1 MLQIDVVPYA
11 SDALEDA
18 MKLAQTKSLNS
29 YSFSD
34 CMQHL
39 NNTWADIYS
48 RLALIDSG
56 YYSTCVRITQ
66 KLTHLPP
73 FVKNCISVFAARQL
87 NGFERQVY
95 RPAHN
100 TDLCSSGSYMISGND
115 LYVPDADRKTVWL
128 EYVPQPQQIFFTHH
142 NRDPK
147 IIPFAYTKSEGVS
160 SLKDEFKPK
169 YETLYNLYKLH
180 GYTIVKNDNG
190 EDVEEEVLDW
200 DREKLKTIKVWKLV
214 HRANPAYSED
224 ITENVTK
231 ECDIDNGEW
240 QVVFISC
247 KYPYIFISYE
257 HSITGEHYSGFLTK
271 DMEWTEYNPF
281 AYIGLNSNVEYIKV
295 GWNDKTGMG
304 VTVQDYNDI
313 IDENDDENGNG
324 MPRVKEMGWTP
335 DTKLIYPDTVV
346 YRYLVARLADK
357 LAALNE
363 SNVMGVQ
370 RELTDA
376 EYNFEAFINKN
387 KAGFTRIQNVN
398 PITVGDLL

>member
-1 MLQIDVVPYA
+1 MLQIDVTPYA

-18 MKLAQTKSLNS
+18 MRLAQTKSLNS

-39 NNTWADIYS
+39 NNAWSDIYS
-48 RLALIDSG
+48 RLAMIDAG

-66 KLTHLPP
+66 KLTRLPP
-73 FVKNCISVFAARQL
+73 FVKNCVSVFSARHL
-87 NGFERQVY
+87 NDFNRQIY
-95 RPAHN
+95 RPARN
-100 TDLCSSGSYMISGND
+100 TDMCSSGTYMISGTD
-115 LYVPDADRKTVWL
+115 LYVPDADRKIVWL

-147 IIPFAYTKSEGVS
+147 IIPVAYIKPDGVGQLRDE
-160 SLKDEFKPK
+160 LKPS
-169 YETLYNLYKLH
+169 YETLYNLYQLH
-180 GYTIVKNDNG
+180 GYDENG
-190 EDVEEEVLDW
+190 DEVTDW
-200 DREKLKTIKVWKLV
+200 DKEKFKIIKTWKLV
-214 HRANPAYSED
+214 HRANPADYED
-224 ITENVTK
+224 ITDNVVK

-240 QVVFISC
+240 YVTFISC

-281 AYIGLNSNVEYIKV
+281 AYTGLNSNVEYIKV
-295 GWNDKTGMG
+295 GWNDKSGMG

-313 IDENDDENGNG
+313 ISDEDDNSNG

-335 DTKLIYPDTVV
+335 DTKLIYPDPVV

-357 LAALNE
+357 LSALNE

-370 RELTDA
+370 KELLEA
-376 EYNFEAFINKN
+376 EYAFETFVNKN

-398 PITVGDLL
+398 PITAGDLL

>member
-1 MLQIDVVPYA
+1 MLQIDVTPYA

-18 MKLAQTKSLNS
+18 MRLAQTKSLNS

-39 NNTWADIYS
+39 NNAWSDIYS
-48 RLALIDSG
+48 RLAMIDAG

-73 FVKNCISVFAARQL
+73 LVKNCVSVFSARQL
-87 NGFERQVY
+87 NDFNRQIY
-95 RPAHN
+95 RPARN
-100 TDLCSSGSYMISGND
+100 TDMCSSGTYMISGTD
-115 LYVPDADRKTVWL
+115 LYVPDADRKIVWL

-147 IIPFAYTKSEGVS
+147 IIPVAYIKPDGVGQLRDE
-160 SLKDEFKPK
+160 LKPS
-169 YETLYNLYKLH
+169 YETLYNLYQLR
-180 GYTIVKNDNG
+180 GYDENG
-190 EDVEEEVLDW
+190 DEVTDW
-200 DREKLKTIKVWKLV
+200 DKEKFKTIKTWKLV
-214 HRANPAYSED
+214 HRANPADYED
-224 ITENVTK
+224 ITDSVVK

-240 QVVFISC
+240 YVTFISC

-281 AYIGLNSNVEYIKV
+281 AYTGLNSNVEYIKV
-295 GWNDKTGMG
+295 GWNDKSGMG
-304 VTVQDYNDI
+304 VTIQDYNDI
-313 IDENDDENGNG
+313 ISDEDDNSNG
-324 MPRVKEMGWTP
+324 MPRVKEIGWTP
-335 DTKLIYPDTVV
+335 DTKLTYPDPVV

-357 LAALNE
+357 LSALNE

-370 RELTDA
+370 KELLEA
-376 EYNFEAFINKN
+376 EYAFEAFVNKN

-398 PITVGDLL
+398 PITAGDLL

>member
-1 MLQIDVVPYA
+1 MLQIDVTPYA

-18 MKLAQTKSLNS
+18 MRLAQTKSLNS

-39 NNTWADIYS
+39 NNAWSDIYS
-48 RLALIDSG
+48 RLAMIDAG

-66 KLTHLPP
+66 KLTRLPP
-73 FVKNCISVFAARQL
+73 FVKNCVSVFSARYL
-87 NGFERQVY
+87 NDFNRQIY
-95 RPAHN
+95 RPARN
-100 TDLCSSGSYMISGND
+100 TDMCSSGTYMISGTD
-115 LYVPDADRKTVWL
+115 LYVPDADRKIVWL

-147 IIPFAYTKSEGVS
+147 IIPVAYIKPDGVGQLRDE
-160 SLKDEFKPK
+160 LKPS
-169 YETLYNLYKLH
+169 YETLYNLYQLR
-180 GYTIVKNDNG
+180 GYDENG
-190 EDVEEEVLDW
+190 NEVTDW
-200 DREKLKTIKVWKLV
+200 DKEKFKTIKTWKLV
-214 HRANPAYSED
+214 HRANPADYED
-224 ITENVTK
+224 ITDSVVK

-240 QVVFISC
+240 YVTFISC

-281 AYIGLNSNVEYIKV
+281 AYTGLNSNVEYIKV
-295 GWNDKTGMG
+295 DWNDKSGMG

-313 IDENDDENGNG
+313 ISDEDDNSNG
-324 MPRVKEMGWTP
+324 MPRVKEIGWTP
-335 DTKLIYPDTVV
+335 DTKLTYPDPVV

-357 LAALNE
+357 LSALNE

-370 RELTDA
+370 KELLEA
-376 EYNFEAFINKN
+376 EYAFEAFVNKN

-398 PITVGDLL
+398 PITAGDLL

>member
-1 MLQIDVVPYA
+1 MLQIDVTPYA

-18 MKLAQTKSLNS
+18 MRLAQTKSLNS

-39 NNTWADIYS
+39 NNAWSDIYS
-48 RLALIDSG
+48 RLAMIDAG

-66 KLTHLPP
+66 KLTRLPP
-73 FVKNCISVFAARQL
+73 FVKNCVSVFSARQL
-87 NGFERQVY
+87 NDFNRQIY
-95 RPAHN
+95 RPARN
-100 TDLCSSGSYMISGND
+100 TDMCSSGTYMISGTD
-115 LYVPDADRKTVWL
+115 LYVPDADRKVVWL

-160 SLKDEFKPK
+160 SLKDEFKPS
-169 YETLYNLYKLH
+169 YETLYNLYQLH
-180 GYTIVKNDNG
+180 GYDENG
-190 EDVEEEVLDW
+190 DEVTDW
-200 DREKLKTIKVWKLV
+200 DKEKFKTIKAWKLV
-214 HRANPAYSED
+214 HRANPADYED
-224 ITENVTK
+224 ITDSVVK

-240 QVVFISC
+240 YVTFISC

-281 AYIGLNSNVEYIKV
+281 AYTGLNSNVEYIKV
-295 GWNDKTGMG
+295 GWNDKSGMG
-304 VTVQDYNDI
+304 VIVQDYNDI
-313 IDENDDENGNG
+313 INENDDENGNG
-324 MPRVKEMGWTP
+324 MPRVKEIGWTP
-335 DTKLIYPDTVV
+335 DTKLVYPDPVV

-357 LAALNE
+357 LSALNE

-370 RELTDA
+370 KELLEA
-376 EYNFEAFINKN
+376 EYAFEAFVNKN

-398 PITVGDLL
+398 PITAGDLL

>member
-1 MLQIDVVPYA
+1 MLQIDVTPYA

-18 MKLAQTKSLNS
+18 MRLAQTKSLNS

-39 NNTWADIYS
+39 NNAWSDIYS
-48 RLALIDSG
+48 RLAMIDAG

-66 KLTHLPP
+66 KLTRLPP
-73 FVKNCISVFAARQL
+73 FVKNCVSVFSARYL
-87 NGFERQVY
+87 NDFNRQIY
-95 RPAHN
+95 RPARN
-100 TDLCSSGSYMISGND
+100 TDMCSSGTYMISGTD
-115 LYVPDADRKTVWL
+115 LYVPDADRKIVWL

-147 IIPFAYTKSEGVS
+147 IIPVAYIKPDGVGQLRDE
-160 SLKDEFKPK
+160 LKPS
-169 YETLYNLYKLH
+169 YETLYNLYQLR
-180 GYTIVKNDNG
+180 GYDENG
-190 EDVEEEVLDW
+190 DEVTGW
-200 DREKLKTIKVWKLV
+200 DKEKFKTIKTWKLV
-214 HRANPAYSED
+214 HRANPADYED
-224 ITENVTK
+224 ITDSVVK

-240 QVVFISC
+240 YVTFISC

-281 AYIGLNSNVEYIKV
+281 AYTGLNSNVEYIKV
-295 GWNDKTGMG
+295 GWNDKSGMG

-313 IDENDDENGNG
+313 ISDEDDNSNG
-324 MPRVKEMGWTP
+324 MPRVKEIGWTP
-335 DTKLIYPDTVV
+335 DTKLTYPDPVV

-357 LAALNE
+357 LSALNE

-370 RELTDA
+370 KELLEA
-376 EYNFEAFINKN
+376 EYAFEAFVNKN

-398 PITVGDLL
+398 PITAGDLL

>member
-1 MLQIDVVPYA
+1 MLQIDVTPYA

-18 MKLAQTKSLNS
+18 MRLAQTKSLNS

-39 NNTWADIYS
+39 NNAWSDIYS
-48 RLALIDSG
+48 RLAMIDAG

-66 KLTHLPP
+66 KLTRLPP
-73 FVKNCISVFAARQL
+73 FVKNCVSVFSARHL
-87 NGFERQVY
+87 NDFNRQIY
-95 RPAHN
+95 RPARN
-100 TDLCSSGSYMISGND
+100 TDMCSSGTYMISGTD
-115 LYVPDADRKTVWL
+115 LYVPDADRKIVWL

-147 IIPFAYTKSEGVS
+147 IIPVAYIKPDGVGQLRDE
-160 SLKDEFKPK
+160 LKPS
-169 YETLYNLYKLH
+169 YETLYNLYQLH
-180 GYTIVKNDNG
+180 GYDENG
-190 EDVEEEVLDW
+190 DEVTGW
-200 DREKLKTIKVWKLV
+200 DKEKFKTIKTWKLV
-214 HRANPAYSED
+214 HRANPADYED
-224 ITENVTK
+224 ITDSVVR

-240 QVVFISC
+240 YVTFISC

-281 AYIGLNSNVEYIKV
+281 AYTGLNSNVEYIKV
-295 GWNDKTGMG
+295 GWNDKSGMG

-313 IDENDDENGNG
+313 ISDEDDNSNG

-335 DTKLIYPDTVV
+335 DTKLIYPDPVV

-357 LAALNE
+357 LSALNE

-370 RELTDA
+370 KELLEA
-376 EYNFEAFINKN
+376 EYAFEAFVNKN

-398 PITVGDLL
+398 PITAGDLL

>member
-1 MLQIDVVPYA
+1 MLQIDVTPFA

-18 MKLAQTKSLNS
+18 MRLAQTKSLNS

-39 NNTWADIYS
+39 NNAWSDIYS
-48 RLALIDSG
+48 RLAMIDAG

-66 KLTHLPP
+66 KLTRLPP
-73 FVKNCISVFAARQL
+73 FVKNCVSVFSARHL
-87 NGFERQVY
+87 NDFNRQIY
-95 RPAHN
+95 RPARN
-100 TDLCSSGSYMISGND
+100 TDMCSSGTYMISGTD
-115 LYVPDADRKTVWL
+115 LYVPDADRKIVWL

-147 IIPFAYTKSEGVS
+147 IIPVAYIKPDGVGQLRDE
-160 SLKDEFKPK
+160 LKPS
-169 YETLYNLYKLH
+169 YETLYNLYQLR
-180 GYTIVKNDNG
+180 GYDDNG
-190 EDVEEEVLDW
+190 DEVTDW
-200 DREKLKTIKVWKLV
+200 DKEKFKTVKTWKLV
-214 HRANPAYSED
+214 HRANPTDYED
-224 ITENVTK
+224 ITDSVVK

-240 QVVFISC
+240 YVTFISC

-281 AYIGLNSNVEYIKV
+281 AYTGQNSNVEYIKV
-295 GWNDKTGMG
+295 GWNDKSGMG

-313 IDENDDENGNG
+313 ISDEDDNSNG
-324 MPRVKEMGWTP
+324 MPRVKEIGWTP
-335 DTKLIYPDTVV
+335 DTKLIYPDPVV

-357 LAALNE
+357 LSALNE

-370 RELTDA
+370 KELLEA
-376 EYNFEAFINKN
+376 EYAFEAFVNKN

-398 PITVGDLL
+398 PITAGDLL

>member
-1 MLQIDVVPYA
+1 MLQIDVTPYA

-18 MKLAQTKSLNS
+18 MRLAQTKSLNS

-39 NNTWADIYS
+39 NNAWSDIYS
-48 RLALIDSG
+48 RLAMIDAG

-66 KLTHLPP
+66 KLTRLPP
-73 FVKNCISVFAARQL
+73 FVKNCVSVFSARYL
-87 NGFERQVY
+87 NDFNRQIY
-95 RPAHN
+95 RPARN
-100 TDLCSSGSYMISGND
+100 TDMCSSGTYMISGTD
-115 LYVPDADRKTVWL
+115 LYVPDADRKIVWL

-147 IIPFAYTKSEGVS
+147 IIPVAYIKPDGVGQLRDE
-160 SLKDEFKPK
+160 LKPS
-169 YETLYNLYKLH
+169 YETLYNLYQLK
-180 GYTIVKNDNG
+180 GYDENG
-190 EDVEEEVLDW
+190 DEVTNW
-200 DREKLKTIKVWKLV
+200 DKEKFKTIKTWKLV
-214 HRANPAYSED
+214 HRANPADYED
-224 ITENVTK
+224 ITDSVVK

-240 QVVFISC
+240 YVTFISC

-281 AYIGLNSNVEYIKV
+281 AYTGLNSNVEYIKV
-295 GWNDKTGMG
+295 GWNDKSGMG

-313 IDENDDENGNG
+313 ISDEDDNSNG
-324 MPRVKEMGWTP
+324 MPRVKEIGWTP
-335 DTKLIYPDTVV
+335 DTKLIYPDPVV

-357 LAALNE
+357 LSALNE

-370 RELTDA
+370 KELLEA
-376 EYNFEAFINKN
+376 EYAFEAFVNKN

-398 PITVGDLL
+398 PITAGDLL

>member
-1 MLQIDVVPYA
+1 MLQIDVTPYA

-18 MKLAQTKSLNS
+18 MRLAQTKSLNS

-39 NNTWADIYS
+39 NNAWSDIYS
-48 RLALIDSG
+48 RLAMIDAG

-66 KLTHLPP
+66 KLTRLPP
-73 FVKNCISVFAARQL
+73 FVKNCVSVFAARYL
-87 NGFERQVY
+87 NDFNRQIY
-95 RPAHN
+95 RPARN
-100 TDLCSSGSYMISGND
+100 TDMCSSGTYMISGTD
-115 LYVPDADRKTVWL
+115 LYVPDADRKIVWL

-147 IIPFAYTKSEGVS
+147 IIPTAYIKPDGVGQ
-160 SLKDEFKPK
+160 LRDEFKPS
-169 YETLYNLYKLH
+169 YETLYNLYQLR
-180 GYTIVKNDNG
+180 GYDENG
-190 EDVEEEVLDW
+190 DEVTDW
-200 DREKLKTIKVWKLV
+200 DRDKLRTIKTWKLV
-214 HRANPAYSED
+214 HRANPTDYED
-224 ITENVTK
+224 ITDSVVK

-240 QVVFISC
+240 HVTFISC

-281 AYIGLNSNVEYIKV
+281 AYTGLNSNVEYIKV
-295 GWNDKTGMG
+295 GWNDKSGMG

-313 IDENDDENGNG
+313 ISDEDDNSNG

-335 DTKLIYPDTVV
+335 DTKLIYPDPVV

-357 LAALNE
+357 LSALNE

-370 RELTDA
+370 KELLEA
-376 EYNFEAFINKN
+376 EYAFEAFVNKN

-398 PITVGDLL
+398 PITAGDLL

>member
-1 MLQIDVVPYA
+1 MLQIDVTPYA

-18 MKLAQTKSLNS
+18 MRLAQTKSLNS

-39 NNTWADIYS
+39 NNAWSDIYS
-48 RLALIDSG
+48 RLAMIDAG

-66 KLTHLPP
+66 KLTHLPS
-73 FVKNCISVFAARQL
+73 FVKNCVSVFSARQL
-87 NGFERQVY
+87 NDFNRQIY
-95 RPAHN
+95 RPARN
-100 TDLCSSGSYMISGND
+100 TDMCSSGTYMISGTD
-115 LYVPDADRKTVWL
+115 LYVPDADRKVVWL

-160 SLKDEFKPK
+160 SLKAEFKPT
-169 YETLYNLYKLH
+169 YETLYNLYQLH
-180 GYTIVKNDNG
+180 GYDGNG
-190 EDVEEEVLDW
+190 DEVANW
-200 DREKLKTIKVWKLV
+200 DKEKFKTIKTWKLV
-214 HRANPAYSED
+214 HRANPADYED
-224 ITENVTK
+224 ITDNVVK

-240 QVVFISC
+240 YVTFISC

-281 AYIGLNSNVEYIKV
+281 AYTGLNSNVEYIKV
-295 GWNDKTGMG
+295 GWNDKSGMG

-313 IDENDDENGNG
+313 INENDDKNGNG
-324 MPRVKEMGWTP
+324 MPRVKEIGWTP
-335 DTKLIYPDTVV
+335 DTKLIYPDPVV

-357 LAALNE
+357 LSALNE

-370 RELTDA
+370 KELLEA
-376 EYNFEAFINKN
+376 EYAFEAFVNKN

-398 PITVGDLL
+398 PITAGDLL